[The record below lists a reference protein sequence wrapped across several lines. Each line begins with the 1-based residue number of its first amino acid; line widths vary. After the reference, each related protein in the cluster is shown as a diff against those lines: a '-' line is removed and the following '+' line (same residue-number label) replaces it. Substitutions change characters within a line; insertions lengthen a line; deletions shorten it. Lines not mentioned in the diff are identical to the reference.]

1 MIIACRT
8 VPYAHLPFERALQG
22 IRDAGIRYIAFGN
35 PAHNGVA
42 YPDETD
48 PHTAAHIRGL
58 LDKYGL
64 EAVMITGTTEFA
76 VGLPIERAKARLETA
91 KALGVFHVMSN
102 GMGDAS
108 RYAEFVDKYKR
119 VADIAGAMGMTI
131 SLKPHGGITAT
142 AAMVRKL
149 IDDIGSPFV
158 KASYDPGNVRF
169 YTGADPLDGFEQI
182 SGMLCSFVAK
192 DHKGRQG
199 ERNFPL
205 PGDGDVDFVEL
216 FRRLGQ
222 AGYAGPVIIER
233 VDGDRA
239 SPLEAEEID
248 ERIRRSKE
256 NLERLLAQAAKPVP

>member
-1 MIIACRT
+1 MMIASRT

-22 IRDAGIRYIAFGN
+22 IRDAGIRYVAFGN
-35 PAHNGVA
+35 PAHNGID
-42 YPDETD
+42 YPDEHN
-48 PHTAAHIRGL
+48 PHTVANIRSL
-58 LDKYGL
+58 LDKYEL
-64 EAVMITGTTEFA
+64 EPVMITGTTEFA
-76 VGLPIERAKARLETA
+76 VGLPLERAKARLETA
-91 KALGVFHVMSN
+91 KALGVTHVMSN
-102 GMGDAS
+102 GMGDTS

-119 VADIAGAMGMTI
+119 VAEIAGAMDMTI

-169 YTGADPLDGFEQI
+169 YTGNDPLDGFDLI
-182 SGMLCSFVAK
+182 SGMLCAFVAK
-192 DHKGRQG
+192 DHKGQQG
-199 ERNFPL
+199 ARNFPL

-222 AGYAGPVIIER
+222 SGYAGPVMIER
-233 VDGDRA
+233 VDGDRT

-248 ERIRRSKE
+248 ERILRSKE
-256 NLERLLAQAAKPVP
+256 QLERLLQQAAKPVT